1 MPDIP
6 WSTPTR
12 PAAGAE
18 VYVMASR
25 FETASLTG
33 ALRFFLKSPGIIL
46 QMRRAP
52 GAHGVA
58 LRARVLRRTFL
69 TLSAW
74 EDRNALY
81 RFAGSEPHRSSSR
94 SAAAHTKEAGFV
106 FWTVPASELPIG
118 WAEAERRLAEAK
130 KEKEEQKEQQTEQQ
144 TEEQKEGR
152 G

>member
-12 PAAGAE
+12 PAPGAE

-25 FETASLTG
+25 FETTSLTG
-33 ALRFFLKSPGIIL
+33 ALRFFLRSPGIVR
-46 QMRRAP
+46 QMRKAP

-58 LRARVLRRTFL
+58 LRARVLHRTFL

-74 EDRNALY
+74 EDRDALY

-94 SAAAHTKEAGFV
+94 AAAAYTKEAGFV

-118 WAEAERRLAEAK
+118 WAEAERRLAEQA
-130 KEKEEQKEQQTEQQ
+130 EQRGTEQ
-144 TEEQKEGR
+144 ESER

>member
-12 PAAGAE
+12 PAPGAE
-18 VYVMASR
+18 VHVMASR
-25 FETASLTG
+25 FETTSLTG
-33 ALRFFLKSPGIIL
+33 AIRFFLKSPGIVR
-46 QMRRAP
+46 QVRKAP

-74 EDRNALY
+74 EDRDALY

-94 SAAAHTKEAGFV
+94 EAAAYTKEAGFA

-118 WAEAERRLAEAK
+118 WAEAERRLAE
-130 KEKEEQKEQQTEQQ
+130 QKRE
-144 TEEQKEGR
+144 R

>member
-6 WSTPTR
+6 WSTPTQAS
-12 PAAGAE
+12 PDAE

-25 FETASLTG
+25 FETATLAG
-33 ALRFFLKSPGIIL
+33 AVRFFLKTPGIVL
-46 QMRRAP
+46 QIRKAS

-74 EDRNALY
+74 EDRDALY

-94 SAAAHTKEAGFV
+94 AASAHMKESAFT
-106 FWTVPASELPIG
+106 FWTVRASELPIG
-118 WAEAERRLAEAK
+118 WEEAERRLAE
-130 KEKEEQKEQQTEQQ
+130 QKAAS
-144 TEEQKEGR
+144 
-152 G
+152 